1 MLLYKYKITHKSFE
15 FINFELKAQNTS
27 ALEDIF
33 RIMELDINLYHVD
46 LMNVNKINMTE
57 YDKQQKIIFGS
68 NEWYK
73 NI

>member
-1 MLLYKYKITHKSFE
+1 MFLYKYKITHKSHE
-15 FINFELKAQNTS
+15 WINFELKAQNTS

-33 RIMELDINLYHVD
+33 RIMELDINLYYVD
-46 LMNVNKINMTE
+46 LMHVNKINMTE
-57 YDKQQKIIFGS
+57 YNKQEKIIFGS